1 MSYEVKAEDRLVC
14 GDAMFV
20 GWEVII
26 PSQGNW
32 ATIAI

>member
-1 MSYEVKAEDRLVC
+1 MSYEVKAADRLMC
-14 GDAMFV
+14 DDAMFV

-26 PSQGNW
+26 PSQGHL